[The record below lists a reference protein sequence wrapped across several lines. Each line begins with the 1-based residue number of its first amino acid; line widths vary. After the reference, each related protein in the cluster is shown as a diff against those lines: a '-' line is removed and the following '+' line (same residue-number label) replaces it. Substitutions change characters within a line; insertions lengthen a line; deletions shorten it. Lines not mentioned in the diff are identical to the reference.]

1 MANNNILLQA
11 ANERLNR
18 GISFYEEGEEVA
30 EELKSTYS

>member
-30 EELKSTYS
+30 EELKSPYN